1 MMSCAKS
8 LTASNADI
16 VRGGKSAKLGN
27 CKMLKISEAGSQ
39 QIRVN

>member
-16 VRGGKSAKLGN
+16 VIGGKSAKLGN
-27 CKMLKISEAGSQ
+27 CKDAEN
-39 QIRVN
+39 V

>member
-27 CKMLKISEAGSQ
+27 YKDAEN
-39 QIRVN
+39 V